1 MVRLAKIHGQR
12 SWCFK
17 SDKVQACLTVLG
29 GHLGPVTF
37 RLKNKEVQPFSV
49 APWAE
54 EKQAAGLIPILRV
67 LRGDFFCMPFGANAV
82 PWRGEKHPVHGETAN
97 ESWRLE
103 SFSREGDCA
112 CLHASLTTKIRPGRV
127 DKRIYLIKGHT
138 AVYCQHTVS
147 NMSGPMNLG
156 HHAMLRFPDE
166 PESGIISTSPFLY
179 GQVLDDYFEE
189 LDRGGYSSLKMGAEI
204 KSLSSVP
211 LAGGGETDIS
221 RYPSRR
227 GFEDLVLL
235 ASAPNLPFAW
245 TAVAFPKQRYVWF
258 ALKDP
263 RVLRHMVLWISNGGR
278 HYPPWNG
285 RHVGVMGLEE
295 VTSYYAYGLAEAV
308 RRNALSEK
316 GYLTVVKLERQH
328 PFVVPYIMGV
338 ASIPA
343 GFERVR
349 EILPSEDG
357 QSVSLVSDSG
367 KKSSTPLRLDFLKG
381 GPGGFG

>member
-1 MVRLAKIHGQR
+1 MSPTKRVRLAKMHGQR
-12 SWCFK
+12 SWCFR

-29 GHLGPVTF
+29 GHLGPLTF
-37 RLKNKEVQPFSV
+37 RLGDKTVPPLSV

-54 EKQAAGLIPILRV
+54 ERQASGLIPILRV

-179 GQVLDDYFEE
+179 GQVLDDSFEE
-189 LDRGGYSSLKMGAEI
+189 PDRGGYSSL
-204 KSLSSVP
+204 
-211 LAGGGETDIS
+211 
-221 RYPSRR
+221 
-227 GFEDLVLL
+227 
-235 ASAPNLPFAW
+235 
-245 TAVAFPKQRYVWF
+245 
-258 ALKDP
+258 
-263 RVLRHMVLWISNGGR
+263 
-278 HYPPWNG
+278 
-285 RHVGVMGLEE
+285 
-295 VTSYYAYGLAEAV
+295 
-308 RRNALSEK
+308 
-316 GYLTVVKLERQH
+316 
-328 PFVVPYIMGV
+328 
-338 ASIPA
+338 
-343 GFERVR
+343 
-349 EILPSEDG
+349 
-357 QSVSLVSDSG
+357 
-367 KKSSTPLRLDFLKG
+367 
-381 GPGGFG
+381 